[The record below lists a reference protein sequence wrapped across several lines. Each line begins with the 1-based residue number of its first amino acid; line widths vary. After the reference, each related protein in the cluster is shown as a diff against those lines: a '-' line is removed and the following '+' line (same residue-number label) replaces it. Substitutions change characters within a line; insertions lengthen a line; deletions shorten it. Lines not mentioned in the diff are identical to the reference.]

1 MRLLKH
7 HAAFSWNGLKQRKH
21 FSTELHLLVLLKYI
35 GSKDNAC
42 TSITVKEGLGIGK
55 GSVRVYL
62 LRAVE
67 AVLSLFK
74 DIILIIIQQIEK
86 VIIIDSY
93 THRQKQFTDRSAERE
108 LFMDT

>member
-1 MRLLKH
+1 VRLLKH

-74 DIILIIIQQIEK
+74 DTVFWPNE
-86 VIIIDSY
+86 
-93 THRQKQFTDRSAERE
+93 EE
-108 LFMDT
+108 